1 MRTALS
7 TALVFSLMLSACG
20 GPSAD
25 EKPLP
30 EPTGTVTAA
39 ATGIVEELEEPLA
52 TETSAPTIELDY
64 GALDDRVNPERLLHY
79 FADAVRKGAW
89 EEAARAWSSDAD
101 ITSDQL
107 QAAFSGHSGVELV
120 FGKGDS
126 QSAAGTSFYVAP
138 LVVDFADKAD
148 TDLRGTIVL
157 RRANNV
163 PGASTQQL
171 NWRIERSD
179 VMQTIRK

>member
-1 MRTALS
+1 MRMALG
-7 TALVFSLMLSACG
+7 TALVFGLMVSACG
-20 GPSAD
+20 GPNAD
-25 EKPLP
+25 ETPLP
-30 EPTGTVTAA
+30 DPTGTVTA
-39 ATGIVEELEEPLA
+39 TPDSIVEELEAPLA
-52 TETSAPTIELDY
+52 TASAVPTIELDY
-64 GALDDRVNPERLLHY
+64 GALDDRANPERLLHY

-101 ITSDQL
+101 ITPEQL
-107 QAAFSGHSGVELV
+107 QTAFTGSSRVELV

-138 LVVDFADKAD
+138 LVVDFEDKAD
-148 TDLRGTIVL
+148 TDRRGTIVL
-157 RRANNV
+157 RRANDM

>member
-1 MRTALS
+1 MRMALETAL
-7 TALVFSLMLSACG
+7 AFCLMATGCG
-20 GPSAD
+20 GPGSDETPLPDPSASISAMATSVIEEL
-25 EKPLP
+25 EKPLAAQ
-30 EPTGTVTAA
+30 TA
-39 ATGIVEELEEPLA
+39 V
-52 TETSAPTIELDY
+52 PTIELDY
-64 GALDDRVNPERLLHY
+64 GALDDRANPERLLHY

-101 ITSDQL
+101 ITPDQIKT
-107 QAAFSGHSGVELV
+107 AFTGRSKVELV

-138 LVVDFADKAD
+138 LVVDFADKVDA
-148 TDLRGTIVL
+148 DLRGTIVL
-157 RRANNV
+157 RRANDV

>member
-1 MRTALS
+1 MRMALG
-7 TALVFSLMLSACG
+7 TALVFCLMAAGCG
-20 GPSAD
+20 GPDANEQPLPDPTSSVSAMATSVIEEL
-25 EKPLP
+25 EKPL
-30 EPTGTVTAA
+30 
-39 ATGIVEELEEPLA
+39 ATQ
-52 TETSAPTIELDY
+52 TSSPTIELDY
-64 GALDDRVNPERLLHY
+64 GALDDRTNPERLLHY
-79 FADAVRKGAW
+79 FADAVRKTAW

-101 ITSDQL
+101 ITPEQL
-107 QAAFSGHSGVELV
+107 KAAFTGRSKVELV
-120 FGKGDS
+120 FGKGDI

-148 TDLRGTIVL
+148 ADLRGTIVL
-157 RRANNV
+157 RRATDV

>member
-1 MRTALS
+1 MQRALCTAL
-7 TALVFSLMLSACG
+7 AFSLMVAGCG

-25 EKPLP
+25 ENPLP
-30 EPTGTVTAA
+30 DPSGTVTAA
-39 ATGIVEELEEPLA
+39 ATSIVEELEAPLA

-64 GALDDRVNPERLLHY
+64 GALDERVNPERLLHY

-89 EEAARAWSSDAD
+89 EEAARAWSSDSD
-101 ITSDQL
+101 ITPEQL
-107 QAAFSGHSGVELV
+107 KSAFTGSSHVELV

-148 TDLRGTIVL
+148 TDRRGTIVL
-157 RRANNV
+157 RRANDV